1 MSNFSRRALLASA
14 LALGATRM
22 GLSSAQAEATRLRL
36 YWWGNPERDKRT
48 KAAVDA
54 YLKRDANLQIA
65 SESLPWGEYW
75 TKLGTQTAG
84 GNAPDLIQMDYRYIA
99 EYARREAI
107 LPLDGLKSLDLS
119 GFAKSSVDGGKVDGK
134 LYGVDLGGN
143 SKAMI
148 YDTAAFEKVGVKSV
162 EGQLSW
168 DEFTRIG
175 AEISKVNPGKF
186 WGTGD
191 NSRWEQ
197 GYEQWL
203 NMRGKLLYTPDGKL
217 AFTADDAGE
226 WYSAWD
232 KLRKA
237 GICCPAEIAAGNN
250 AAVDQ
255 YEVSKGLAA
264 MSYLNS
270 NQLVAMQSLNKN
282 KLSMTMFPKVK
293 DGSSGHYIKPSQLM
307 SISAKTKYPEE
318 AAKFISYLVNDPEGV
333 KLLGLERGIPESSK
347 SKAILLPD
355 LDDLGKLSVAYV
367 DEVTKVAV
375 ALPPPAPK
383 GAGEI
388 DQLMRKMGDAVA
400 FGKLSVSEGAKQL
413 VSEANDILARA

>member
-1 MSNFSRRALLASA
+1 MVKISRRNLMIGA
-14 LALGATRM
+14 LALGATQT
-22 GLSSAQAEATRLRL
+22 GLSPAQAEATRLRL

-48 KAAVDA
+48 KAAVEA
-54 YLKRDANLQIA
+54 YLKRDPNLQIA
-65 SESLPWGEYW
+65 TESLPWGEYW

-107 LPLDGLKSLDLS
+107 LPLDGIKGLDLT
-119 GFAKSSVDGGKVDGK
+119 GFAKSAVDGGKVDGK

-148 YDTAAFEKVGVKSV
+148 YDTTAFDKVGVKSV

-168 DEFTRIG
+168 DEFTRIA
-175 AEISKVNPGKF
+175 AEISKLNPGKF

-217 AFTADDAGE
+217 AYTVEDAGE

-237 GICCPAEIAAGNN
+237 GICCPAEIGSGNN

-270 NQLVAMQSLNKN
+270 NQLLAMQSLNKN
-282 KLSMTMFPKVK
+282 KLSMAMFPKVK

-307 SISAKTKYPEE
+307 SISAKSKNAEE
-318 AAKFISYLVNDPEGV
+318 AAKFITYLVNDPEGV
-333 KLLGLERGIPESSK
+333 KILGLERGIPESSK

-355 LDDLGKLSVAYV
+355 LDDLGKLSVTFL

-375 ALPPPAPK
+375 PLPPPAPK

-388 DQLMRKMGDAVA
+388 DQLMRKLGDAVA
-400 FGKLSVSEGAKQL
+400 FGKVSVSDGAKQL
-413 VSEANDILARA
+413 VSEAMVVIHPP